1 MVRVFFIQK
10 AMATIFT
17 KIINRE
23 IPAQIVAEDENYLA
37 FLDIMPLVKGHV
49 LVVPKQEVNYIFDME
64 PEALVGLHLFAQRV
78 AKAMDKTI
86 KCTRIG
92 VAVIGLEVPHVHIHL
107 VPLRTMDD
115 INFTRAKLKL
125 TPEELAETADAIRSG
140 F

>member
-1 MVRVFFIQK
+1 
-10 AMATIFT
+10 MASIFT

-23 IPAQIVAEDENYLA
+23 IPGHIIAEDENNIA

-49 LVVPKQEVNYIFDME
+49 LVVPKKEVDYIFNMASEDLS
-64 PEALVGLHLFAQRV
+64 ALHLFAQKV

-107 VPLRTMDD
+107 VPLKTMDD
-115 INFTRAKLKL
+115 INFTRPKLKL
-125 TPEELAETADAIRSG
+125 SQEELGEIADTIRGG
-140 F
+140 FDF

>member
-1 MVRVFFIQK
+1 
-10 AMATIFT
+10 MASIFT

-23 IPAQIVAEDENYLA
+23 IPAQIIAEDEKYIA

-49 LVVPKQEVNYIFDME
+49 LVVPKQEVDYIFNME
-64 PEALVGLHLFAQRV
+64 PNDLAGLHLFAQKV

-115 INFTRAKLKL
+115 INFTRPKLKL
-125 TPEELAETADAIRSG
+125 TPEELAEVADTIRKG

>member
-1 MVRVFFIQK
+1 
-10 AMATIFT
+10 MASIFT

-23 IPAQIVAEDENYLA
+23 IPAQIIAEDDNYIA

-49 LVVPKQEVNYIFDME
+49 LVVPKKEVDYIFNME
-64 PEALVGLHLFAQRV
+64 PEDLSGLHLFTQKV
-78 AKAMDKTI
+78 AKVMDKTI

-107 VPLRTMDD
+107 VPLKTMDD
-115 INFTRAKLKL
+115 INFTRPKLKL
-125 TPEELAETADAIRSG
+125 TSEELAEIADAIRKG

>member
-1 MVRVFFIQK
+1 
-10 AMATIFT
+10 MASIFT

-23 IPAQIVAEDENYLA
+23 IPAHIVAEDDRHIA
-37 FLDIMPLVKGHV
+37 FLDVMPLVKGHV
-49 LVVPKQEVNYIFDME
+49 LVVPKKEVNYIFDME
-64 PEALVGLHLFAQRV
+64 ASELADLHVFAQRV

-86 KCTRIG
+86 PCTRIG

-115 INFTRAKLKL
+115 INFTRPKLKL
-125 TPEELAETADAIRSG
+125 NGEELIEIADKIRLG

>member
-1 MVRVFFIQK
+1 
-10 AMATIFT
+10 MASIFT

-23 IPAQIVAEDENYLA
+23 IPAHIVAEDENYIA

-49 LVVPKQEVNYIFDME
+49 LVVPKREVDYIFNLE
-64 PEALVGLHLFAQRV
+64 PEELAGLHVFAQKV

-86 KCTRIG
+86 SCTRIG
-92 VAVIGLEVPHVHIHL
+92 VAVIGLEVPHVHVHL

-115 INFTRAKLKL
+115 INFTRPKLKL
-125 TPEELAETADAIRSG
+125 SQEELAEIADQIRAG

>member
-1 MVRVFFIQK
+1 
-10 AMATIFT
+10 MASIFT
-17 KIINRE
+17 KIIKRE
-23 IPAQIVAEDENYLA
+23 IPAEIIAEDENFIA

-49 LVVPKQEVNYIFDME
+49 LVVPKKEVDYIFNME
-64 PEALVGLHLFAQRV
+64 PEDLAGLHLFAQKV

-115 INFTRAKLKL
+115 INFTRPKLKL
-125 TPEELAETADAIRSG
+125 TSEELADIADMIRG
-140 F
+140 DFK